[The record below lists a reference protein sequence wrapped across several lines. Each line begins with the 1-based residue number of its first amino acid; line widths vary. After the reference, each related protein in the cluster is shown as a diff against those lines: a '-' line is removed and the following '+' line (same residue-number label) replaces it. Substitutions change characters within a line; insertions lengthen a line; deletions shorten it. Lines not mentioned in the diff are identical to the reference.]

1 MDRIPKPAEL
11 VAARQASVTLFT
23 TLRRWFD
30 VPERVALDLRAV
42 DSADGQLVDVQFVM
56 AMAMRK
62 LQAFHLLT
70 APHVATTTDVVL
82 TIVQDLER
90 ALQLAPRARLRREAA
105 RTDWDA
111 ELVALGEG
119 ELGEEDAPEELLDA
133 DSQQFRDAHQ
143 ALRHAAQAVLRA
155 SEGRIRRLE

>member
-11 VAARQASVTLFT
+11 LDARSASVTLFT
-23 TLRRWFD
+23 LLRRWFD
-30 VPERVALDLRAV
+30 VPAHVVLDLSGIDA
-42 DSADGQLVDVQFVM
+42 ADQQLVDVQHVM

-70 APHVATTTDVVL
+70 GPGMVTTTDVVL
-82 TIVQDLER
+82 TVVQDLER
-90 ALQLAPRARLRREAA
+90 ALQQAPRVRLRREAA

-111 ELVALGEG
+111 ALVALDAGD
-119 ELGEEDAPEELLDA
+119 LEDGTNEALLDVETE
-133 DSQQFRDAHQ
+133 QFRQAHRE
-143 ALRHAAQAVLRA
+143 LRAAAQAVLKA